1 MAKNIG
7 IFGGNHVDVAAQ
19 IKAQILQ
26 RDPSAVVSI
35 DAVPVPHD
43 APDEHAL
50 LEDKKIMVYE
60 ACRRLIKNGANLIAF
75 ACGCPHSF
83 LPELQKEFTV
93 RLVDP
98 MDEDGNRL
106 EPADYAEAIL
116 CADPAPLPK
125 PFKIGMIGGLGPAAT
140 VDLYAKITKFTPA
153 KCDQDHFKLV
163 VEQDPTCPDRT
174 KALLEGGTDPLLTLY
189 DCSRRLEDD
198 GCDCLIIPCNTAH
211 AFAPYMQKHLGIPF
225 INMQQATMD
234 EIKAKLG
241 DKARIGLMATRGT
254 VQSGIYSAKA
264 KAMDLPLFVPD
275 EPNQDKVMD
284 AIYGPVGVKAG
295 ITTGKCHDELV
306 AAAEYLVKTY
316 DCNVLILGCTEL
328 PLILDEGDMEIA
340 GKKVFIIDP
349 TSALARKVVRLAQ
362 EETEKRGVH

>member
-83 LPELQKEFTV
+83 LPELLKEFTV

-98 MDEDGNRL
+98 MDDDGNRL

-116 CADPAPLPK
+116 CADPAPLAK

-153 KCDQDHFKLV
+153 
-163 VEQDPTCPDRT
+163 
-174 KALLEGGTDPLLTLY
+174 
-189 DCSRRLEDD
+189 
-198 GCDCLIIPCNTAH
+198 
-211 AFAPYMQKHLGIPF
+211 
-225 INMQQATMD
+225 
-234 EIKAKLG
+234 
-241 DKARIGLMATRGT
+241 
-254 VQSGIYSAKA
+254 
-264 KAMDLPLFVPD
+264 
-275 EPNQDKVMD
+275 
-284 AIYGPVGVKAG
+284 
-295 ITTGKCHDELV
+295 
-306 AAAEYLVKTY
+306 
-316 DCNVLILGCTEL
+316 
-328 PLILDEGDMEIA
+328 
-340 GKKVFIIDP
+340 
-349 TSALARKVVRLAQ
+349 
-362 EETEKRGVH
+362 